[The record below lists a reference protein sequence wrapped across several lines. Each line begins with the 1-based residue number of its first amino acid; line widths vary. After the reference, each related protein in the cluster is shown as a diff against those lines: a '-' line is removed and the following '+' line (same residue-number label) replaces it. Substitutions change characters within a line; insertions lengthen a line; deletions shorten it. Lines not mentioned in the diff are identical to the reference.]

1 MSEWVMY
8 LIEARA
14 GKFTYVGITN
24 NLPRR
29 LRQHNGEIKGGAKA
43 TRGKGPWRLVCYV
56 SGLPSTQAVR
66 QLEWRMH
73 HPPRGAPR
81 GRGLPW
87 RVAALS
93 HVLRMERW
101 TSASPLCS
109 TFRPCVHWRD
119 AGQAREELEA
129 YCEQVIEA
137 GIITKAKS
145 KAKTAEAATQAAT
158 PPK

>member
-1 MSEWVMY
+1 MY

-14 GKFTYVGITN
+14 GKFTYIGITN
-24 NLPRR
+24 NLQRR
-29 LRQHNGEIKGGAKA
+29 LRQHNGEIQGGAKA

-81 GRGLPW
+81 GRGLSW
-87 RVAALS
+87 RIAALS

-101 TSASPLCS
+101 TSASPPCS
-109 TFRPCVHWRD
+109 SFRPCIHW
-119 AGQAREELEA
+119 QEEVQTREELAA
-129 YCEQVIEA
+129 YCEQV
-137 GIITKAKS
+137 
-145 KAKTAEAATQAAT
+145 AEARATPATDSRAKAAT
-158 PPK
+158 VQK